1 MNNKLTTPKA
11 ILIGSFMIAGT
22 ILYTNGFNF
31 SIIPE
36 VKADYHWADSSH
48 DHYGYADESHSHYDY
63 ADSSHDHYD
72 YADSSHSHS
81 DYADESHGHSSYTDE
96 SDVQSIIEDCDVDG
110 ESISC

>member
-1 MNNKLTTPKA
+1 MSNKLTTPKS
-11 ILIGSFMIAGT
+11 ILIGSLIIAWS

-31 SIIPE
+31 SIVPE

-48 DHYGYADESHSHYDY
+48 DHYDYADESHSH
-63 ADSSHDHYD
+63 SD

-81 DYADESHGHSSYTDE
+81 DYADES
-96 SDVQSIIEDCDVDG
+96 DVQSIIEDCSVDG

>member
-1 MNNKLTTPKA
+1 MSNKLTTPKS
-11 ILIGSFMIAGT
+11 ILIGSLIIAGS

-31 SIIPE
+31 SIVPE
-36 VKADYHWADSSH
+36 VKADYHW
-48 DHYGYADESHSHYDY
+48 

-96 SDVQSIIEDCDVDG
+96 SDVQSIIEDCSVDG

>member
-1 MNNKLTTPKA
+1 MSNKLTTPKS
-11 ILIGSFMIAGT
+11 ILIGSLIIAGS

-31 SIIPE
+31 SIVPE

-48 DHYGYADESHSHYDY
+48 DHYDYADESHSH
-63 ADSSHDHYD
+63 SD

-96 SDVQSIIEDCDVDG
+96 SDVQSIIEDCSVDG